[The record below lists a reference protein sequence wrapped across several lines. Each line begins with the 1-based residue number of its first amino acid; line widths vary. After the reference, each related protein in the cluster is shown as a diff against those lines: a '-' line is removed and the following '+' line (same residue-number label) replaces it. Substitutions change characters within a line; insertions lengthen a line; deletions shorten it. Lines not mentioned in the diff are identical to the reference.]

1 MTNGDR
7 FAIMIITNDK
17 GDLKM
22 NYKTKNQR
30 DKAWNK
36 AILKAEKEAV
46 EKRAKLAK
54 LEKYKQVG
62 AYK

>member
-1 MTNGDR
+1 
-7 FAIMIITNDK
+7 MIITNDK